1 MAALDDLTTELRILN
16 TQLIG
21 QKGALTAAAEAAK
34 NNADSINNIKSTSPA
49 AGKMP
54 VALPSGKIDEN
65 WIDLPK
71 SFAILDSRR
80 RAVEAASGGKNT
92 IIYDS
97 QGNENVMV
105 VIPRFNIQDLGLT
118 ALDLGTGT
126 HTAFITNGAPRSE
139 ILIGKYLASAGGS
152 TCSVVGGVQ
161 PLTSVNYDQSLQRC
175 NNKGVGWHLMSIHE
189 RAAVALWSFAN
200 GTVPR
205 GNTNYGRSHE
215 RLFETA
221 RRADNGMPGD
231 TSGTGRTDTGKGPAT
246 WTHDHTDFGIH
257 DLVGNCWEWIGQMLL
272 ESGQIKTTLDNN
284 PSALESAFTAHAAF
298 YDIAGG
304 AIKLN
309 NRITSAGA
317 ASSDF
322 KSISKDAAYVPN
334 LLLRQLLLET
344 ATTNTLSGRVYVNN
358 EGQRAAISGGDWV
371 SGAGAGLAALYLS
384 DARSGSSGGVGF
396 RPAYF
401 T

>member
-1 MAALDDLTTELRILN
+1 IL
-16 TQLIG
+16 
-21 QKGALTAAAEAAK
+21 
-34 NNADSINNIKSTSPA
+34 IKDP
-49 AGKMP
+49 
-54 VALPSGKIDEN
+54 
-65 WIDLPK
+65 
-71 SFAILDSRR
+71 RR
-80 RAVEAASGGKNT
+80 QEVEALSGGKNT
-92 IIYDS
+92 VIYDA
-97 QGNENVMV
+97 QGNPNVMV

-118 ALDLGTGT
+118 ALDLGAGT

-139 ILIGKYLASAGGS
+139 ILIAKYLASAGGS

-161 PLTSVNYDQSLQRC
+161 PMSSVNYDQSLQRC
-175 NNKGVGWHLMSIHE
+175 NTKGTGWHLMSIHE
-189 RAAVALWSFAN
+189 RAAIALLSLAN

-231 TSGTGRTDTGKGPAT
+231 TSGTGRTDTGKGPAA

-284 PSALESAFTAHAAF
+284 PSALESAFTAHPAF
-298 YDIAGG
+298 YDRVGS

-309 NRITSAGA
+309 NRITSVGSAN
-317 ASSDF
+317 SEF
-322 KSISKDAAYVPN
+322 KAISKDAVYVPN
-334 LLLRQLLLET
+334 LILRQLLLET
-344 ATTNTLSGRVYVNN
+344 ATTNTLGGRVYVNN
-358 EGQRAAISGGDWV
+358 EGQRAPISGGHW
-371 SGAGAGLAALYLS
+371 SHGADAGLAALNLS
-384 DARSGSSGGVGF
+384 DARSHSDGGLGF